1 MIVTTDNFEEAISQ
15 LAEYDT
21 WCVDVET
28 NGVDPYSFHQIC
40 GVGILGYGPR
50 LSNFSREYN
59 DTATQTYYFP
69 FRHLTGGNLG
79 QGALDTLIH
88 TMNQV
93 PNLMGYNIKFDLRF
107 LEKEGLVIEQ
117 QKLIDVIMLVR
128 LCADT
133 EVREFGLTP
142 TITRY
147 FGASEAEYD
156 IKTKKILKENK
167 WNKDFSAAPVDIL
180 GPYCEEDV
188 YYTLAVYQRCLKQIQ
203 DMKQE
208 QVMELEFQLTRVL
221 YDMEGRGIS
230 VDSKYAKKAMA
241 KIDQR
246 RCTVASKVWELSG
259 EVFNLGSSQ
268 QVGEIFN
275 EMGIHSPV
283 VTPKG
288 KESWSESA
296 LVQINNPIAGLIRQ
310 YRSLEKLKSTYLEPY
325 TELDTLHTTF
335 CNWVVVT
342 GRLSSRSPNLQN
354 IPRTHF
360 NLADKELTDEERE
373 VVKGRI
379 EAIVS
384 TKGGTFST
392 DLENDVLDTWG
403 FVGDESF
410 DESDEYQVA
419 IRRLFV
425 PRDNYSLIGFDYSQM
440 EVRVFLSYLQNEELN
455 ELMAQEDIDF
465 HAETA
470 KNAFAMESDN
480 SEFKFYRQMAK
491 NITFGIIYGIGNKR
505 LALQLRTSP
514 KEAASYK
521 RKYFQ
526 GIKGSKEFIDK
537 VSQTIED
544 RGWVRNRYGRL
555 YQIPAPFAYKG
566 VNYLVQGTSADIL
579 NERMIKVYDYLKDKK
594 SNMLLQVHDEIVCE
608 IHDEEVREVPLQ
620 IQKLLEENS
629 LDIPLKVDI
638 DVCEGSWAVKK
649 DWLKSSLTNE
659 PVSVTLEECIDWS

>member
-1 MIVTTDNFEEAISQ
+1 MIVTADNFEEAIST

-40 GVGILGYGPR
+40 GVGILGY
-50 LSNFSREYN
+50 RE
-59 DTATQTYYFP
+59 DTSQTYYFP

-79 QGALDTLIH
+79 QGALDMLITAMNKVTTL
-88 TMNQV
+88 
-93 PNLMGYNIKFDLRF
+93 LGYNIKFDLRF
-107 LEKEGLVIEQ
+107 LEKEGLIIDH
-117 QKLIDVIMLVR
+117 QKLIDVIVLVR

-147 FGASEAEYD
+147 FGAAHSEYD
-156 IKTKKILKENK
+156 IETKKVLKTNK
-167 WNKDFSAAPVDIL
+167 WNKDFSSAPVDLL
-180 GPYCEEDV
+180 GPYCEKDV
-188 YYTLAVYQRCLKQIQ
+188 FYTMEVYFDCIRRIQ
-203 DMKQE
+203 DMQQE
-208 QVMELEFQLTRVL
+208 QVMELESELTKVL
-221 YDMEGRGIS
+221 YHMEGRGIS
-230 VDSKYAKKAMA
+230 VDKKYAQKAMT

-246 RCTVASKVWELSG
+246 REVVANKVWALSG
-259 EVFNLGSSQ
+259 EEFNLASSQ
-268 QVGEIFN
+268 QVGEMFN
-275 EMGIHSPV
+275 AKGIHSPV
-283 VTPKG
+283 KTPKG

-296 LVQINNPIAGLIRQ
+296 LVQINDPLAGLIRQ

-325 TELDTLHTTF
+325 IEVDTLHTTF

-360 NLADKELTDEERE
+360 NLADKELTDAERE

-384 TKGGTFST
+384 TKGGTFSD
-392 DLENDVLDTWG
+392 DLEDDVLDTWG

-410 DESDEYQVA
+410 DEADEHQVA

-425 PRDNYSLIGFDYSQM
+425 PRENYSLIGFDYSQM
-440 EVRVFLSYLQNEELN
+440 EVRVFLSYLQNESLD
-455 ELMAQEDIDF
+455 ELMAQDDIDF

-470 KNAFAMESDN
+470 KNAFNMEATN
-480 SEFKFYRQMAK
+480 PEFKFYRQMAK

-514 KEAASYK
+514 KEASAYK

-526 GIKGSKEFIDK
+526 GIKGAKEFIDK

-555 YQIPAPFAYKG
+555 YQIPEALAYKG

-579 NERMIKVYDYLKDKK
+579 NERMLKVYDYLKDKK

-608 IHDEEVREVPLQ
+608 IHDDEICEVPLQ
-620 IQKLLEENS
+620 IQRT
-629 LDIPLKVDI
+629 V
-638 DVCEGSWAVKK
+638 
-649 DWLKSSLTNE
+649 
-659 PVSVTLEECIDWS
+659 